1 VADVVSSLA
10 RGRRLALVPG
20 VLLGA
25 FAYRALYQGA
35 LGLPA
40 SSEFEQWFFTPDER
54 SPLFPIAI
62 GVWMLVR
69 RRARLRALP
78 DRSAPALAAG
88 LLAAGVG
95 LFAWSR
101 LAGEASL
108 LLPSLAANGLAFAA
122 AVKGGAGCRA
132 LLLPAL
138 VLLLGVPIP
147 APLRDEIVWWLQVSS
162 ARGASRLLDLAGVDA
177 VLRGVV
183 FHRGD
188 YAFTVIETCCG
199 LRGIEILTLVAL
211 AIRELFAGS
220 GWRSWVVVAI
230 APVLGFALNV
240 LRIVSVVA
248 FTGSTG
254 AQGAPQGWDHTPQ
267 GMAVLVAGT
276 ALLYGLGR
284 RLAGAALRGGHADAP
299 RADET
304 TGDGAVRPAAGAVAL
319 AVLALLAAFSLVLAP
334 LPGVPQ
340 PPPPELPLERGNWK
354 SEELTPDRLFVGQFL
369 PGQVLHRRY
378 QRGHGRALRV
388 VDVLVGYETSENPS
402 SRLFSP
408 KLLVPGHDW
417 SLADVQPV
425 RLWLLGLDARMAVG
439 SREPD
444 ELVLA
449 YLWRL
454 RDEGIWRETARAA
467 LALDVGPVRRERR
480 RAVVRLETPLAN
492 TSPAARDLA
501 KQTLDRFIAEFRDE
515 LAGL

>member
-10 RGRRLALVPG
+10 RGRRLAWVPG
-20 VLLGA
+20 LLLGA
-25 FAYRALYQGA
+25 LAYRALYQGA

-54 SPLFPIAI
+54 SPLLPIAI

-69 RRARLRALP
+69 RRSRLRALP

-101 LAGEASL
+101 LAGQESL

-122 AVKGGAGCRA
+122 AVKGRAGCRA
-132 LLLPAL
+132 VLLPAL

-211 AIRELFAGS
+211 AIRELFAS
-220 GWRSWVVVAI
+220 GWRAWIAVAI
-230 APVLGFALNV
+230 APALGFALNV
-240 LRIVSVVA
+240 LRIASVVA

-254 AQGAPQGWDHTPQ
+254 AEGAPQGWDHTPQ

-284 RLAGAALRGGHADAP
+284 RLAGAAHRGGPVDAP
-299 RADET
+299 RSDET
-304 TGDGAVRPAAGAVAL
+304 AGDGATRRAAGAAAL

-334 LPGVPQ
+334 LPGVPE
-340 PPPPELPLERGNWK
+340 PPSLDLPAERDNWK

-388 VDVLVGYETSENPS
+388 VDVLVGYEASENPS

-417 SLADVQPV
+417 SLAEVEPV
-425 RLWLLGLDARMAVG
+425 RLWLLGLDARLSVA
-439 SREPD
+439 SRDPD
-444 ELVLA
+444 ELVFG

-454 RDEGIWRETARAA
+454 RDEGIWRETGRAA
-467 LALDVGPVRRERR
+467 LGLDVGPVRRERR
-480 RAVVRLETPLAN
+480 RAVVRLATPLAN
-492 TSPAARDLA
+492 PGPAARDRA
-501 KQTLDRFIAEFRDE
+501 KQTLDRFIADFRDE
-515 LAGL
+515 LARL